1 MPITGKLALQIEGSR
16 WVSDE
21 YQLSD
26 DEKEEEFETAID
38 HLADMK
44 LRVDFENEYTPEERT
59 NLASLKRS
67 LKDSLKRIK
76 AEGVDIGVDTFNSEN
91 KEIARK
97 HKERFAGYLADP
109 KDITSSTIVEGV
121 HLKYYKTGDKTLEK
135 FFIKTFI
142 YKKNIKGS
150 SAAIFAKILS
160 EIYYQK
166 EAGCAAARAGFF
178 IVPRIFS
185 HGRITAL
192 AGTPYDDPSE
202 DDEQYY
208 IKMEY
213 FDMEHI
219 YVSLRDILED
229 DMKKIKV
236 RARAFELC
244 ETITKQLGKIN
255 DSLIENKIYHNDL
268 PNTDNILLNKIKYDE
283 TGTIEIV
290 IIDFGE
296 ASSTQGFR
304 SDYNPHQLCL
314 GLKESGSTSIKGGK
328 SKTKKQKKTKTKK
341 NKKKLKLKNKKQ
353 KKTKNKK
360 QKKQKQKNKN
370 KKTKKNKK

>member
-26 DEKEEEFETAID
+26 DEKEEEFETAVD
-38 HLADMK
+38 RLADMK

-97 HKERFAGYLADP
+97 HKERFASYLADP
-109 KDITSSTIVEGV
+109 KDITSSTMVEGV
-121 HLKYYKTGDKTLEK
+121 HLRFYKTGDKTLEK

-192 AGTPYDDPSE
+192 AGTPYDGPSE
-202 DDEQYY
+202 EDEQYY

-219 YVSLRDILED
+219 YVSLSNIPRVINDGLVFED
-229 DMKKIKV
+229 DMKKIEV
-236 RARAFELC
+236 RARAVELC
-244 ETITKQLGKIN
+244 TTITKQLGVIN
-255 DSLIENKIYHNDL
+255 AFLIRNKIYHNDL
-268 PNTDNILLNKIKYDE
+268 RNTDNILLNKIKYDE
-283 TGTIEIV
+283 IGTIEIV

-296 ASSTQGFR
+296 ASSRQGAAP
-304 SDYNPHQLCL
+304 DYNPPQLCL
-314 GLKESGSTSIKGGK
+314 GLKEYGSTSIEGGK

-341 NKKKLKLKNKKQ
+341 NKKKLKLKNKK
-353 KKTKNKK
+353 
-360 QKKQKQKNKN
+360 
-370 KKTKKNKK
+370 TKKNKK